1 MMKKMKC
8 SYCKVEMQRRHA
20 TPDCPYSYKLSGLK
34 SEMLTGIDVYTCPK
48 CHVEMP
54 IIPRAAELQACIADR
69 LVRKS
74 GLLKGDEIRFLRKY
88 AGLPAQN
95 FARLIRISPEHL
107 SRIENG
113 HTDNLGKPTDMLIR
127 ALTLTAKQG
136 GPEARNRLLSIA
148 NDLALPKS
156 PKARA
161 RHENVYV
168 LRPRGWEQQQQSRQA
183 TG

>member
-1 MMKKMKC
+1 MIKKMKC
-8 SYCKVEMQRRHA
+8 SYCKVDMQRRHA
-20 TPDCPYSYKLSGLK
+20 TPERPYLYKLSGLNN
-34 SEMLTGIDVYTCPK
+34 ELLTGIDIFTCPK
-48 CHVEMP
+48 CHVEAP
-54 IIPRAAELQACIADR
+54 IIPQAAQLQVCIADR

-88 AGLPAQN
+88 AGLPAQS

-113 HTDNLGKPTDMLIR
+113 HTETLGKPTDMLIR

-136 GPEARNRLLSIA
+136 GPEARNKLLNIA
-148 NDLALPKS
+148 DDLARS
-156 PKARA
+156 PKPANQ
-161 RHENVYV
+161 ESVYV
-168 LRPRGWEQQQQSRQA
+168 LRHKGWKQQSRQA